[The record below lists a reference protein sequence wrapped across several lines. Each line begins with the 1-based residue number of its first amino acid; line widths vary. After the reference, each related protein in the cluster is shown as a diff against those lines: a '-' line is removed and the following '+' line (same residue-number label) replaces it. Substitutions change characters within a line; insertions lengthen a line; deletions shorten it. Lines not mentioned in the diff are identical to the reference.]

1 MVALLLVI
9 RVAKLKV
16 TKYKNN
22 YAFVCNNDGEKILQG
37 EKTAVSLSRLQHF
50 AGMVA
55 GTILGEGNINK
66 LTELT
71 ASAIKNRVDFFIGI
85 MGCF

>member
-1 MVALLLVI
+1 MLI

-22 YAFVCNNDGEKILQG
+22 YAFVCKIDCERILQG
-37 EKTAVSLSRLQHF
+37 EKTSVSLSCLQHF
-50 AGMVA
+50 AGAAA
-55 GTILGEGNINK
+55 GTILADGNINK

-71 ASAIKNRVDFFIGI
+71 ASAIKNRTDFFIVI
-85 MGCF
+85 KGCF

>member
-22 YAFVCNNDGEKILQG
+22 YAFVCNNDGKKILQG
-37 EKTAVSLSRLQHF
+37 EKTAVSLSCWQHF
-50 AGMVA
+50 AGVAA
-55 GTILGEGNINK
+55 GTILPEGNTNK

-71 ASAIKNRVDFFIGI
+71 ASAIKIRTDFFIGI
-85 MGCF
+85 KGCF

>member
-1 MVALLLVI
+1 MVALLLLI

-22 YAFVCNNDGEKILQG
+22 YAFVCKIDCERILQG
-37 EKTAVSLSRLQHF
+37 EKTSVSLSRLQHF
-50 AGMVA
+50 ADVA
-55 GTILGEGNINK
+55 TGTILAEGNTNK

-71 ASAIKNRVDFFIGI
+71 ASAIKSRADFFIGI
-85 MGCF
+85 KGCF

>member
-22 YAFVCNNDGEKILQG
+22 YAFVCNNDGVKILQG
-37 EKTAVSLSRLQHF
+37 EKAAVSLTCLQHF
-50 AGMVA
+50 AGVAA
-55 GTILGEGNINK
+55 GTILGEGNTNK

-71 ASAIKNRVDFFIGI
+71 ASAIKNRADFFIVI
-85 MGCF
+85 KGCF

>member
-22 YAFVCNNDGEKILQG
+22 YAFVCKIDCERILQG
-37 EKTAVSLSRLQHF
+37 EKTSVSLSCLQYF
-50 AGMVA
+50 SGVAA
-55 GTILGEGNINK
+55 GTILVEGNTNK

-71 ASAIKNRVDFFIGI
+71 ASAIKNRIDFFIVI
-85 MGCF
+85 KGCF